1 MIISLLLLGL
11 SLFVWALFLLMIV
24 SFIPATSV
32 RPFEQFRYLLIR
44 ITEPVLGPV
53 RRVLPMVR
61 LGGVGLDFS
70 PLVVIILVDFL
81 MSFLRGL

>member
-1 MIISLLLLGL
+1 MIIDLLLLGL

-24 SFIPATSV
+24 GFIPATSV
-32 RPFEQFRYLLIR
+32 RLFEQFRYLLIR
-44 ITEPVLGPV
+44 VTEPVLGPV

-81 MSFLRGL
+81 MSFLRSL